1 MRSPQRL
8 FPCCA
13 GLAVLLLASCS
24 SEPPV
29 SSGEVAVAAR
39 AALPTDPA
47 DPAWRKA
54 PVFTAA
60 LLPQDQVEPRLL
72 EPSTASVKVQG
83 FSDGTRLAL
92 RLVWEDATRDEL
104 TAPAQFTDACAMQL
118 PRTTEANVP
127 APQMGEPGR
136 PVDITYWRASWQGW
150 VSGRADTIQSLHPG
164 AVSDHYPFNAA
175 PLAPGSPEQQ
185 AMEKRYSPARAL
197 GAGSEGPRTHAQ
209 EDLEAEGPGSLNRV
223 AGGKSEATGSRTE
236 TGWQVVLVRSLP
248 EGLGPGGR
256 SQVAFAVWD
265 GARQE
270 VGARK
275 MRSVWVPL
283 ALGAGR

>member
-1 MRSPQRL
+1 M
-8 FPCCA
+8 
-13 GLAVLLLASCS
+13 LLLASCTS
-24 SEPPV
+24 APPV
-29 SSGEVAVAAR
+29 SSGEVAVAIR
-39 AALPTDPA
+39 ATLPIDPSDA
-47 DPAWRKA
+47 AWRVA

-72 EPSTASVKVQG
+72 EPSTAAVRVQG

-92 RLVWEDATRDEL
+92 RLAWDDATRDEL
-104 TAPAQFTDACAMQL
+104 TAPARFADACAMQL

-150 VSGRADTIQSLHPG
+150 VNGRADTIQSLHPG

-175 PLAPGSPEQQ
+175 PLVLGSPEQQ

-197 GAGSEGPRTHAQ
+197 GAGREGPRSHAE
-209 EDLEAEGPGSLNRV
+209 EDLEAEGPGSLHGAIAV
-223 AGGKSEATGSRTE
+223 SSESSGSRTE
-236 TGWQVVLVRSLP
+236 TGWQVVLIRPLP
-248 EGLGPGGR
+248 AGLGPGGR